1 MLNKKYF
8 IAGFVLL
15 FLIFSVGI
23 LSNSKR
29 YDQNEEGI
37 TEQQIVESEEDIGG
51 DEQGEKIGSSDEKLE
66 KEKSYSENVND
77 ELQIEETG
85 KKEKA
90 EKEKI
95 ELMDYVELDIEEFM
109 KETGILLFQDKEKE
123 TIWATDDD
131 VIRVY
136 TDGGKIAGLEMDGI
150 LCEEE
155 AKELI
160 KREGFSYT
168 LAGISL
174 NDEMSYI
181 EETVLRDACHDEGML
196 HEEFYS
202 SLYLSKLGIETLQVI
217 HDGDKIGM
225 LSAGFDQP
233 LKDNSEHL
241 EYIWTDR
248 IRHKEGTENDK
259 LETVQE
265 PYADMPEGYQDS
277 ENIEKTVV
285 WIKYP
290 SLEIPGEP
298 EMTENANAA
307 IQEAVKKIED
317 NTYKKTEKNIVVTAD
332 YEIDYISGE
341 FISISF
347 DIYVYEEAV
356 EKQWLGQ
363 FCNINISKNGEKAY
377 LADWGITKERVAKE
391 CFSSEMLDEKD
402 VEEYLKNYNTNW
414 DKYVMYIRRCIVF
427 VKDPDKENELRG
439 NDDLERLV
447 RWYRE

>member
-1 MLNKKYF
+1 MNKKCF
-8 IAGFVLL
+8 IAGFALF
-15 FLIFSVGI
+15 FLIISAVTLFYSRR
-23 LSNSKR
+23 S
-29 YDQNEEGI
+29 DQNEEEISELRIMG
-37 TEQQIVESEEDIGG
+37 TEESVRGG
-51 DEQGEKIGSSDEKLE
+51 EQGKKSGSPDEEFK
-66 KEKSYSENVND
+66 KEKSYIENVND
-77 ELQIEETG
+77 ELQSEETE
-85 KKEKA
+85 KEEGA

-95 ELMDYVELDIEEFM
+95 ELMDYAELDIEEFM
-109 KETGILLFQDKEKE
+109 KETGILLFQGKEKE
-123 TIWATDDD
+123 TIWATDDN

-202 SLYLSKLGIETLQVI
+202 SLYLSKLGIETLQVL

-225 LSAGFDQP
+225 LSAGFDQS

-265 PYADMPEGYQDS
+265 PYADMPERYQDS

-290 SLEIPGEP
+290 CLEIPSEP